1 MNFCENT
8 SLNEET
14 IYPNRN
20 DIAIL
25 SPRTYKA
32 AILMV
37 YNIHSQRKIKLR
49 SYLCT
54 AQLDLEV
61 LNQQRN
67 IQIALLEKN
76 SEEIKMQKSNSYI
89 YECLFPT
96 QEEPKEFVKFE
107 ELKGRQQ
114 LKKCLDI
121 DSLESGISFL

>member
-1 MNFCENT
+1 M
-8 SLNEET
+8 L
-14 IYPNRN
+14 
-20 DIAIL
+20 
-25 SPRTYKA
+25 
-32 AILMV
+32 

-49 SYLCT
+49 SSLCT

-67 IQIALLEKN
+67 IQNSSFGEELRRDQDAKYPIA
-76 SEEIKMQKSNSYI
+76 I
-89 YECLFPT
+89 YKCLFPT